1 MVKLRPFS
9 KSDWMG
15 FAGAEEFED
24 GSEPLIGEIRVA
36 DDWPENLE
44 SMDGGVVVVVDAN
57 GIEVVGEAGWYDYR
71 AADAN
76 KEDLLNVVNQLKEP
90 LTIKQLEDL
99 GFTPEFP
106 DTGRDEAIDKVVDQL
121 LNQ

>member
-57 GIEVVGEAGWYDYR
+57 GIEVVGEAGWYGYKV
-71 AADAN
+71 ADDAS
-76 KEDLLNVVNQLKEP
+76 KEDLLHIVNQLKEP
-90 LTIKQLEDL
+90 LTTDQLEDL
-99 GFTPEFP
+99 GFIPEFQ
-106 DTGRDEAIDKVVDQL
+106 DMQDEAIDKVVDQL